1 MTQLADPDAFYHAL
15 VELHRDLSAEQSQA
29 LNARLILLMAERI
42 GDDAQLHSLLR
53 EAAASGATARARTE
67 P

>member
-1 MTQLADPDAFYHAL
+1 MAKLTDPDAFYHAL
-15 VELHRDLSAEQSQA
+15 VELHRDLDAAQSQA

-42 GDDAQLHSLLR
+42 GDDMELHSLLR
-53 EAAASGATARARTE
+53 EAAASSATARARTE